1 MQTLRPTAE
10 ATRLSH
16 RSWLFVPGDSERKL
30 VRGRASGADA
40 IILDLEDSVAP
51 AQKARARGLV
61 TEALSHSIGPA
72 LWVRINPL
80 DEGGLDDLVAVVRA
94 GPAGIMLPKVGGPAD
109 VRRLAT
115 MLDALERRDG
125 VPGRIAILPVAT
137 ETAASPF
144 TLGTYAGTP
153 RLHGLTWGAEDL
165 ATALGASTNQDGGGW
180 ADTYRL
186 VRSLCL
192 LGARAAGVA
201 PIETI
206 YADFRDTDGLRRGS
220 EAAAAEGFT
229 GRLAIH
235 PDQVAVI
242 NAAFLPSAAAVAWA
256 ERVVAAFAAAPDAGA
271 VALDG
276 AMVDV
281 PHLKQARA
289 VLARAQR

>member
-1 MQTLRPTAE
+1 MQTLRPA
-10 ATRLSH
+10 AQAARLNH
-16 RSWLFVPGDSERKL
+16 RSWLFVPGDSERKFL
-30 VRGRASGADA
+30 RGRASGADVL
-40 IILDLEDSVAP
+40 ILDLEDSVAP
-51 AQKARARGLV
+51 AQKARARRLV
-61 TEALSHSIGPA
+61 TEALAQPGGPA

-80 DEGGLDDLVAVVRA
+80 DEGGLDDLVAVVRG

-125 VPGRIAILPVAT
+125 VSGPIAILPVAT
-137 ETAASPF
+137 ETAAAPF

-165 ATALGASTNQDGGGW
+165 ATALGASTNQESGGW
-180 ADTYRL
+180 ASTYRL

-206 YADFRDTDGLRRGS
+206 YADFRDMDGLRRGS

-235 PDQVAVI
+235 PDQVEVI
-242 NAAFLPSAAAVAWA
+242 NAAFLPSASAVAWA

-289 VLARAQR
+289 VLARVQR

>member
-1 MQTLRPTAE
+1 M
-10 ATRLSH
+10 SH

-61 TEALSHSIGPA
+61 TEALSHSTGPA

-115 MLDALERRDG
+115 MLDALERRDS
-125 VPGRIAILPVAT
+125 VPGPIAILPVAT

-165 ATALGASTNQDGGGW
+165 ATALGASTNQEGGGW

>member
-1 MQTLRPTAE
+1 M
-10 ATRLSH
+10 SH

-61 TEALSHSIGPA
+61 TEALSHSTGPA

-115 MLDALERRDG
+115 MLDALERRDS
-125 VPGRIAILPVAT
+125 VPGPIAILPVAT
-137 ETAASPF
+137 ETAAAAF

-165 ATALGASTNQDGGGW
+165 ATALGASTNQEGGGW

-206 YADFRDTDGLRRGS
+206 YADFRDIDGLRRGS